1 MENSLTEN
9 KIGLFCE
16 DFLRLLNF
24 NQKKHKE
31 RVPCLVG
38 EPDSGKTSLFYPI
51 LRLIHHSNAA
61 TVTKQKVFKK
71 AMIGKN
77 TEVIFIDGATPSTL
91 DVDDWKILT
100 QGGYT
105 ACDVKYKTAKSFF
118 NRCPLFMPAQQKLQF
133 KEEDQQG
140 MDRRLRYYFFKRL
153 SSPKKQTA
161 QWLRKHPMECV
172 VWAASKARVDTDEEE
187 SSDDDDEDAE
197 RNTPNDEGPLLETEK
212 EVLRNVQLTDLLA
225 DLRANPRDDEDTAGD
240 DNGDQIVDA
249 DDDDE
254 TTHAL
259 KNSLA
264 QTLPG
269 SLDNRH
275 LSLLLEKHLQQNEER
290 MRREIQRHERHQQR
304 LRSKG
309 VSEENERLLP
319 HNPNEPLPTPIRN
332 DLAIHEQMTARADRK
347 EKKRAREAFQS
358 AWLRNT
364 ERELNECMVTLE
376 SSIMLD
382 MRDSMDALCE
392 ILEEKLKDHHNNLGT
407 LGCQEALAERK
418 KVCVE
423 LGLLRKE
430 NQHMV
435 KTLFE
440 ALPVPSSSQ
449 REEMEEILEQEK
461 PRTPNYVPQDNL
473 EQYGM
478 QSPCTFSYVTGSDD
492 DDDEQLFITPST
504 APRAYSLS
512 SAPKRSYQK
521 RRSQPP
527 TSSPMPKRGRIT
539 HLFSLSQQ

>member
-1 MENSLTEN
+1 MT
-9 KIGLFCE
+9 
-16 DFLRLLNF
+16 
-24 NQKKHKE
+24 
-31 RVPCLVG
+31 
-38 EPDSGKTSLFYPI
+38 
-51 LRLIHHSNAA
+51 
-61 TVTKQKVFKK
+61 
-71 AMIGKN
+71 
-77 TEVIFIDGATPSTL
+77 
-91 DVDDWKILT
+91 
-100 QGGYT
+100 
-105 ACDVKYKTAKSFF
+105 
-118 NRCPLFMPAQQKLQF
+118 AQQKLQF

-140 MDRRLRYYFFKRL
+140 MDRTLRYYFFKRL
-153 SSPKKQTA
+153 SSPKKKTA

-197 RNTPNDEGPLLETEK
+197 RNTPNDEGALLETEK

-358 AWLRNT
+358 PWLRNT
-364 ERELNECMVTLE
+364 ERELNEYMVTLE
-376 SSIMLD
+376 SRISPDTRL
-382 MRDSMDALCE
+382 
-392 ILEEKLKDHHNNLGT
+392 N
-407 LGCQEALAERK
+407 GCPA
-418 KVCVE
+418 
-423 LGLLRKE
+423 
-430 NQHMV
+430 
-435 KTLFE
+435 
-440 ALPVPSSSQ
+440 
-449 REEMEEILEQEK
+449 
-461 PRTPNYVPQDNL
+461 
-473 EQYGM
+473 
-478 QSPCTFSYVTGSDD
+478 
-492 DDDEQLFITPST
+492 
-504 APRAYSLS
+504 
-512 SAPKRSYQK
+512 
-521 RRSQPP
+521 
-527 TSSPMPKRGRIT
+527 
-539 HLFSLSQQ
+539 

>member
-1 MENSLTEN
+1 
-9 KIGLFCE
+9 
-16 DFLRLLNF
+16 
-24 NQKKHKE
+24 
-31 RVPCLVG
+31 
-38 EPDSGKTSLFYPI
+38 
-51 LRLIHHSNAA
+51 
-61 TVTKQKVFKK
+61 
-71 AMIGKN
+71 MIGKN
-77 TEVIFIDGATPSTL
+77 TEVIFIDEATPSTL

-118 NRCPLFMPAQQKLQF
+118 NRCPMFMTAQQKLQF

-153 SSPKKQTA
+153 SSPKKKTA

-172 VWAASKARVDTDEEE
+172 VWAASKARVDTDEKE

-212 EVLRNVQLTDLLA
+212 E
-225 DLRANPRDDEDTAGD
+225 DTAGD

-249 DDDDE
+249 DE

-290 MRREIQRHERHQQR
+290 MRREIQRHERHQQC

-358 AWLRNT
+358 PWLRNT

-376 SSIMLD
+376 SSIMPD
-382 MRDSMDALCE
+382 MRL
-392 ILEEKLKDHHNNLGT
+392 N
-407 LGCQEALAERK
+407 GCPA
-418 KVCVE
+418 
-423 LGLLRKE
+423 
-430 NQHMV
+430 
-435 KTLFE
+435 
-440 ALPVPSSSQ
+440 
-449 REEMEEILEQEK
+449 
-461 PRTPNYVPQDNL
+461 
-473 EQYGM
+473 
-478 QSPCTFSYVTGSDD
+478 
-492 DDDEQLFITPST
+492 
-504 APRAYSLS
+504 
-512 SAPKRSYQK
+512 
-521 RRSQPP
+521 
-527 TSSPMPKRGRIT
+527 
-539 HLFSLSQQ
+539 